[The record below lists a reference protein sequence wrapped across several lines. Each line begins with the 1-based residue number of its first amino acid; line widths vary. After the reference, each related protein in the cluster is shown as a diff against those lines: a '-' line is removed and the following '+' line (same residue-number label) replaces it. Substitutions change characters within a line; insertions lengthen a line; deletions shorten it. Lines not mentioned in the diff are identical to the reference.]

1 MGQTLTD
8 MSGLAVLGQ
17 LLLYALG
24 MAIALLLLRVVFF
37 RMVKNCNAI
46 DRIAILIVTVGCG
59 LISWAFW
66 QKEGVEIAAL
76 SGTEQGTNL
85 LYGSILSQAVGYALM
100 IMVVLATAI
109 AAANSLFR
117 LPLQYSWLKRVEQVM
132 DRVTV
137 LGVVVLCLLLLGFFG
152 NSVAFLASSFN
163 LQDMSTS
170 APNMTLTYNQVLMLL
185 LALFG
190 LIALLR
196 LRCDVGWIERV
207 VMLLSGGTA
216 ILMLTGTSNVQRLPL
231 LSMDMQ
237 QVTGSIF
244 SGLTVLPIVATCML
258 ATALLSLLW
267 LMRSKV
273 VLDRVVLGVAFG
285 SATLC
290 GLVQYVS
297 LQHALLLVGLI
308 LLMQGT
314 LIGAQIERVRRGNTP
329 Y

>member
-1 MGQTLTD
+1 

-24 MAIALLLLRVVFF
+24 IAVAVLLLRVVFF

-46 DRIAILIVTVGCG
+46 DRIAVLIVTVGCG
-59 LISWAFW
+59 MISWAFW
-66 QKEGVEIAAL
+66 QREGAEMAAL
-76 SGTEQGTNL
+76 SSTEQGTNL
-85 LYGSILSQAVGYALM
+85 LYGSILSQALGYTLM
-100 IMVVLATAI
+100 IVVVLATAV

-117 LPLQYSWLKRVEQVM
+117 LSLQYSWLKRVEQVM

-137 LGVVVLCLLLLGFFG
+137 LGIVMLILLLLGFFG
-152 NSVAFLASSFN
+152 NFVVFLASSFN

-170 APNMTLTYNQVLMLL
+170 APDMTLTYNQVLMLL
-185 LALFG
+185 LGLFG

-237 QVTGSIF
+237 QIAGSIF
-244 SGLTVLPIVATCML
+244 SGLTVLPIVAICML

-285 SATLC
+285 SAALC

-314 LIGAQIERVRRGNTP
+314 LIGVQIERVRRGNTP